1 MKNLLERA
9 KYGFEL
15 TRKMPPIQRADI
27 LHKTAELL
35 CERKE
40 EFAKLI
46 CSEVFKPIKQA
57 RFEIE
62 KTIDILN
69 LTAEE
74 ALRINGE
81 VIPISRSFSEENKFA
96 SFLYEPLGVVLAI
109 SPYNFPI
116 GTLTHKI
123 APALAAGNSV
133 ILKPSPKAINCAE
146 KFSSLFFEAG
156 LPKDALNL
164 INYSDEMTQALA
176 ASPEINF
183 INFTG
188 SSSVGWKLKS
198 IAAPGVK
205 CILELGGNAP
215 VIIHRDAD
223 INSAVSA
230 CVRGAFSFAGQ
241 SCISVQRVYLHRDIK
256 NKVIENLL
264 KAVSEL
270 KVGDPELEE
279 TDVGPMISG
288 SSLERI
294 NTWVEEAVSKGAEIL
309 YGGKKSESFK
319 QCYEATVLNVNSSN
333 NSSDLNNLSDIKILS
348 EEAFGPVLIL
358 CEYEDINDAI
368 KQANSTKFGLSA
380 GIFTQDLDLAF
391 YISDELKF
399 GTVLINDGATFRA
412 DEMPIGAQKHSGYG
426 LEGPRHAIREM
437 SATKVKIF
445 NLKKI

>member
-9 KYGFEL
+9 KNGFEL

-27 LHKTAELL
+27 LRRTAELL
-35 CERKE
+35 YKRKE

-164 INYSDEMTQALA
+164 INCPDETTQALA

-188 SSSVGWKLKS
+188 SSSVGWKLRS

-241 SCISVQRVYLHRDIK
+241 SCISVQRVYLHKDIK
-256 NKVIENLL
+256 NKFTEDLL
-264 KAVSEL
+264 EAISGL

-279 TDVGPMISG
+279 TDIGPMINE

-294 NTWVEEAVSKGAEIL
+294 NAWVEEAVSMGAEIL
-309 YGGKKSESFK
+309 SGGKKSKNFR
-319 QCYEATVLNVNSSN
+319 QCYEPTVLNLPLSGNSRSCE
-333 NSSDLNNLSDIKILS
+333 IKILS
-348 EEAFGPVLIL
+348 EEAFAPILIL
-358 CEYEDINDAI
+358 CDYEDINDAI
-368 KQANSTKFGLSA
+368 KQANSTRFGLST

-391 YISDELKF
+391 YVSDELKF